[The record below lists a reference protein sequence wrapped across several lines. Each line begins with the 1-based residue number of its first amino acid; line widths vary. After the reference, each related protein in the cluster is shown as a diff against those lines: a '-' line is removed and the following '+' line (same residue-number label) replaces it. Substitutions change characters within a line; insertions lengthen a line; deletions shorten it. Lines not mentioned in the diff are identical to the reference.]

1 MKLPLTP
8 PKTGDD
14 ASSKFWRELEARM
27 LPFEA
32 DYLHWEEI
40 NQIHSPVQSVNHK
53 QWWQLLKAKRRARL
67 QSLPFATAQFP
78 FYWVLDDGLLKKLTL
93 IDRGFAHQFRIGD
106 PRFLYGFASEAIA
119 SSQLSGIQI
128 STEVAEDFLYSGR
141 PAESENEMIILNH
154 LKALEFVGEHR
165 NNNLSEEMLLKIC
178 AEINTPHPNPPPQA
192 GEGTN
197 KEIIQA
203 IIEFANRNE
212 SALLGFMHPL
222 LKAMTLHF
230 MMIHYR
236 PFESGNERIGRILF
250 YWTLLKSGYDLM
262 EYFSISSVILKNIE
276 ACHRAFLYVESD
288 EGDLTYFFNQQLK
301 IILEALEN
309 LMQKFK
315 TLHHAQQSLSM
326 LPNHEKLNPR
336 QCAILEEM
344 RRHPERQYRLA
355 TYKSRFKITYE
366 TSRTD
371 LMRLSKLGF
380 AKQWKEGKAFIYS
393 AASKKLSN
401 RCANGSPSL

>member
-1 MKLPLTP
+1 MI
-8 PKTGDD
+8 
-14 ASSKFWRELEARM
+14 
-27 LPFEA
+27 PFET

-40 NQIHSPVQSVNHK
+40 NQIPSPVQSVNHK

-93 IDRGFAHQFRIGD
+93 IDRGFANQFRIED

-141 PAESENEMIILNH
+141 PAENENETIILNH
-154 LKALEFVGEHR
+154 LKALEFLGEHR
-165 NNNLSEEMLLKIC
+165 NNNLSEEMLLKIYS
-178 AEINTPHPNPPPQA
+178 EINTHHPPLSHFVLQRD
-192 GEGTN
+192 
-197 KEIIQA
+197 EIIKSM
-203 IIEFANRNE
+203 IDFANRDE
-212 SALLGFMHPL
+212 TALPGFMHPL

-250 YWTLLKSGYDLM
+250 YWTLLKSDYGLM
-262 EYFSISSVILKNIE
+262 EYVSISSVILKNIE
-276 ACHRAFLYVESD
+276 ACHRSFLYVESD
-288 EGDLTYFFNQQLK
+288 EGDITYFFNQQLK

-309 LMQKFK
+309 LMQTFK
-315 TLHHAQQSLSM
+315 QQDHAQQQL
-326 LPNHEKLNPR
+326 LTQPNCEKLNPR

-344 RRHPERQYRLA
+344 RRYPERKYRLA

-371 LMRLSKLGF
+371 LMKL
-380 AKQWKEGKAFIYS
+380 AKLNLAYQWKEGKAFIYS
-393 AASKKLSN
+393 AK
-401 RCANGSPSL
+401 

>member
-27 LPFEA
+27 VSFEA

-40 NQIHSPVQSVNHK
+40 NQIPSPVQSVNHK
-53 QWWQLLKAKRRARL
+53 QWWQLLKAKRRARM
-67 QSLPFATAQFP
+67 QNLPFATAQFP

-93 IDRGFAHQFRIGD
+93 IDRGFAHQFRIED
-106 PRFLYGFASEAIA
+106 PCFLYGFAMEAIA
-119 SSQLSGIQI
+119 SSQLSGIHI
-128 STEVAEDFLYSGR
+128 STENAEDFLYSGR
-141 PAESENEMIILNH
+141 PAENQNETIILNH

-165 NNNLSEEMLLKIC
+165 NNDLSEEMLLKIC
-178 AEINTPHPNPPPQA
+178 TEINCPHPNPPPQA
-192 GEGTN
+192 GEGTI
-197 KEIIQA
+197 KSIID
-203 IIEFANRNE
+203 FANRDE
-212 SALLGFMHPL
+212 SALPGFMHPL

-262 EYFSISSVILKNIE
+262 EYVSISRVIIEHIE

-301 IILEALEN
+301 IILEALEH
-309 LMQKFK
+309 LMKTFK
-315 TLHHAQQSLSM
+315 QRDHAQQHLLAS
-326 LPNHEKLNPR
+326 PNGEKLNSR

-344 RRHPERQYRLA
+344 RRHPERKYRLA

-371 LMRLSKLGF
+371 LMKLAKLGL
-380 AKQWKEGKAFIYS
+380 AHQWKEGKAFIYS
-393 AASKKLSN
+393 AT
-401 RCANGSPSL
+401 